1 MRPDRRTA
9 SKPRADELHRIVDRH
24 AGGHDATRRIDVKRD
39 FLLRVFSLEEKQLRA
54 DERGHLVF
62 HRSGEE
68 NDAFLEKTG
77 KYVVGAFAAIGLLND
92 HRHQSHGGIN
102 WIFHVRPLSTLP
114 FADNR
119 SGITSNLHS
128 PYIECPCPALQD
140 TKPHI
145 LNGSTAFA
153 GRRARRGKG
162 FEPDEACRGP
172 FTCRHHFFTMPGNDG
187 KNCLPCTDITSHR
200 QELVRYL
207 LLILPGE
214 FPVPVREWALPGEM
228 AAQQFQ
234 RA

>member
-1 MRPDRRTA
+1 M
-9 SKPRADELHRIVDRH
+9 
-24 AGGHDATRRIDVKRD
+24 
-39 FLLRVFSLEEKQLRA
+39 
-54 DERGHLVF
+54 
-62 HRSGEE
+62 
-68 NDAFLEKTG
+68 
-77 KYVVGAFAAIGLLND
+77 
-92 HRHQSHGGIN
+92 
-102 WIFHVRPLSTLP
+102 STLP

-214 FPVPVREWALPGEM
+214 FRFPSGNGP
-228 AAQQFQ
+228 F
-234 RA
+234 RAKWQLNNSSGHNAPRAKGPAFTA